1 MTWACFLPCYRG
13 TGPPYKLV
21 AGSQKGNRD
30 LPEKLWANCPSELD
44 SRRVLKGQFLGN

>member
-1 MTWACFLPCYRG
+1 MGMLPSVLPGDRF
-13 TGPPYKLV
+13 PSYKLV

-44 SRRVLKGQFLGN
+44 SRRV